1 MRAAVTGS
9 SGFVGTHLVPF
20 LRSRGDDVVT
30 IDRTGTPSVDVT
42 DAAEV
47 REVLSAA
54 RPDAVYHLAALSHIG
69 RSWDAPETVFRVNA
83 LGALNVLRACSDA
96 GVDRVLVAG
105 SADVYGAVGPEDL
118 PLTEESPIRPVTPY
132 GASKAAADVLALQA
146 FLGDGLGTLRVRA
159 FNHTGPGQSASML
172 VPALAQRIA
181 DAERDE
187 SNKVGVGRVDVQR
200 IADAERDE
208 GNKVSVGR
216 VDVVRD
222 LSDVRDVVRAYRLL
236 VEHGTPGEAYNVCS
250 GHGVSVREV
259 ADTMLATSD
268 APLELVV
275 DPDLVRPVD
284 VPRLVGDPARLRAA
298 TGWEPEIPLDE
309 TLRDVLAAARAR
321 VTEA

>member
-9 SGFVGTHLVPF
+9 SGFVGTHLVPY
-20 LRSRGDDVVT
+20 LRSHGDEVVT
-30 IDRTGTPSVDVT
+30 IDRTGTPAVDVT

-47 REVLSAA
+47 REVLRAA
-54 RPDAVYHLAALSHIG
+54 RPDAVYHLAALSHVG
-69 RSWDAPETVFRVNA
+69 QSWDAPESVFRVNA
-83 LGALNVLRACSDA
+83 LGALNVLRACTDA
-96 GVDRVLVAG
+96 GVGRVVVAG
-105 SADVYGAVGPEDL
+105 SADEYGSVGPEEL
-118 PLTEESPIRPVTPY
+118 PLTEESPIRPITPY

-172 VPALAQRIA
+172 VPGLAQRIA

-187 SNKVGVGRVDVQR
+187 RH
-200 IADAERDE
+200 
-208 GNKVSVGR
+208 KVSVGR

-250 GHGVSVREV
+250 GRGVSVREV
-259 ADTMLATSD
+259 ADAMLAMSE

-275 DPDLVRPVD
+275 DPELVRPVD

-309 TLRDVLAAARAR
+309 TLRDVLTTARR
-321 VTEA
+321 SG

>member
-1 MRAAVTGS
+1 MRVAVTGS
-9 SGFVGTHLVPF
+9 SGFVGTHLVPY
-20 LRSRGDDVVT
+20 LRSHGDDVVT
-30 IDRTGTPSVDVT
+30 IDRTGTPAVDVT

-47 REVLSAA
+47 REVLRAA
-54 RPDAVYHLAALSHIG
+54 RPDAVYHLAALSHVG
-69 RSWDAPETVFRVNA
+69 QSWDAPETVFRVNA
-83 LGALNVLRACSDA
+83 LGALNVLRACTDA
-96 GVDRVLVAG
+96 GVGRVVVAG
-105 SADVYGAVGPEDL
+105 SADEYGSVGPEEL
-118 PLTEESPIRPVTPY
+118 PLTEESPIRPITPY

-172 VPALAQRIA
+172 VPGLAQRIA

-187 SNKVGVGRVDVQR
+187 RH
-200 IADAERDE
+200 
-208 GNKVSVGR
+208 KVSVGR

-250 GHGVSVREV
+250 GRGVSVREV
-259 ADTMLATSD
+259 ADVMLAMSD

-275 DPDLVRPVD
+275 DPELVRPVD

-309 TLRDVLAAARAR
+309 TLRDVLTAARR
-321 VTEA
+321 SG

>member
-1 MRAAVTGS
+1 MKAAVTGS
-9 SGFVGTHLVPF
+9 SGFVGSHLVPF
-20 LRSRGDDVVT
+20 LRRRGDDVVT
-30 IDRTGTPSVDVT
+30 IDRTGTPPVDVT

-47 REVLSAA
+47 REVLSAT

-159 FNHTGPGQSASML
+159 FNHTGPGQSTSML
-172 VPALAQRIA
+172 VPGLA
-181 DAERDE
+181 
-187 SNKVGVGRVDVQR
+187 QR

-250 GHGVSVREV
+250 GRGVSVREV

-298 TGWEPEIPLDE
+298 TGWEPEIPLDV
-309 TLRDVLAAARAR
+309 TLRDVLGAARAR
-321 VTEA
+321 VADA